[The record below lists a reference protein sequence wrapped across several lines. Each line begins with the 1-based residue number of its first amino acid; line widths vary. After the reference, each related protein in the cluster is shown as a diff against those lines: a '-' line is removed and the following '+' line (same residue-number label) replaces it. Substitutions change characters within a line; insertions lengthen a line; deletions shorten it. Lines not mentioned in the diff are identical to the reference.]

1 MRYISKTLVIVVTVV
16 FITASLILAQQA
28 PAGQQGARGRG
39 NAAAVPDNRPFDPH
53 DLTGYWY
60 RDQGFRGIR
69 GLKVS
74 DVPEMT
80 ELGKKMFDANI
91 PVRGRNKGQP
101 LNGEHPGFVR
111 AVIPALSNDPIM
123 KCDPQGIPRL
133 ILDNEP
139 TEWFMAPG
147 RLMQFFQWGHIPR
160 EIWLDGRAVPS
171 GDNLD
176 NLGDSWFGMSVGK
189 WDGDTLVV
197 TTVGQRDKSWLD
209 IHGFPHSF
217 NMRLEE
223 RYKRVSYDRI
233 QWTFTIYDPEIYKTP
248 WESDVKGFRRMKD
261 EEVTFFG
268 WKGFSGFLE
277 GYCAETEEQEFND
290 RVRDPAGLG
299 HK

>member
-1 MRYISKTLVIVVTVV
+1 TGISYDLEHKPIVLKGVITEFRWKNPHVSV
-16 FITASLILAQQA
+16 FIDVKGPDGKVVNWSLEGSSIANYARMGFNRNTLKTGQEVTALVYVSK
-28 PAGQQGARGRG
+28 
-39 NAAAVPDNRPFDPH
+39 VPN
-53 DLTGYWY
+53 
-60 RDQGFRGIR
+60 
-69 GLKVS
+69 
-74 DVPEMT
+74 
-80 ELGKKMFDANI
+80 N
-91 PVRGRNKGQP
+91 PVRGRNKGEP
-101 LNGEHPGFVR
+101 LNGDHPGFVR

-160 EIWLDGRAVPS
+160 EIWLDGRALPS
-171 GDNLD
+171 GENLD

-189 WDGDTLVV
+189 WEGDTLVV
-197 TTVGQRDKSWLD
+197 NTVGQRDKSWID

-261 EEVTFFG
+261 EEVTFYG

-299 HK
+299 HKQ